1 MAGNMKDKRFG
12 RAVLWRLGCA
22 GGWRR
27 ARARA
32 RGLWRDDEG
41 LTSVGMAVSIML
53 CLTLVFSGAQL
64 YRVES
69 ASAEIQEV
77 ADVAALA
84 AESEVAEFMIAVKLC
99 DATVLSMTLLS
110 ATVYGIGIVCAC
122 VPPLAA
128 LSERLISLANEIKQ
142 ACERFYDLATNGLNH
157 LQKVL
162 PFLSAVSAA
171 QVAAANNDGAMDAS
185 YYALAVLV
193 PYEGVEIGGASSD
206 SLADLGDK
214 AEGSAQDI
222 RDDAAAVEEAAERA
236 NEAKLRGYMADCGCV
251 VSGTDGGR
259 CMYERASH
267 LASLAGASNP
277 LYASVDAWS
286 FEVAIARAK
295 AYYQKRKALV
305 PAMGSANPREE
316 TNLQCQYAYYS
327 YALAELARADFRV
340 SAGASGEEVT
350 GSIPKLFRSTPELR
364 ESWAYGSVRFPV
376 SVSDGVMH
384 GYAGCPG
391 ISGATQMTVVSY
403 CDSDAVQTCSVCEF
417 TIGSFGGVGNASSRV
432 PTGFEYHYEK
442 MRQASEDY
450 KAAVNELA
458 PLKESVKDKV
468 NPIMDAIG
476 EVIADVGTRRIS
488 AEPPGRGG
496 AIVMMVNAATNAADA
511 GFESLFVGGDATL
524 GARAAV
530 SASALVEDAAHDNG
544 NVITSLLD
552 GVGEGGGAATGAAR
566 VVLDC
571 WSTLLRVYAD
581 GQEALLGAVRD
592 GLDSLSLGS
601 LGGLGSWAADKMTSV
616 IEAAGLTP
624 ANLNALK
631 PALLNT
637 GHVASSDSGS
647 FTVAFKQVKATALSA
662 SAPATGLFPGLST
675 ALSDAV
681 TNAVS
686 GTTITIA
693 EIELPV
699 GGATVPIELTLP
711 PEAGEAAGGFIGQ
724 CIDKVGS
731 AVSSIAG
738 ERPWQ

>member
-1 MAGNMKDKRFG
+1 MARSVKDARCGVAACRSAKREG
-12 RAVLWRLGCA
+12 ARLG
-22 GGWRR
+22 G
-27 ARARA
+27 ARH
-32 RGLWRDDEG
+32 RGLWRDEDG
-41 LTSVGMAVSIML
+41 LTTVGMAVSLML
-53 CLTLVFSGAQL
+53 CLALIFSGAQL

-128 LSERLISLANEIKQ
+128 LSERLISLAHQTKS
-142 ACERFYDLATNGLNH
+142 ACERFYDGAVEGLNQ
-157 LQKVL
+157 LQRAL
-162 PFLSAVSAA
+162 PFLAAVSAA
-171 QVAAANNDGAMDAS
+171 SVAAANNDGAMDAS
-185 YYALAVLV
+185 YFALAVLV
-193 PYEGVEIGGASSD
+193 PYEGAMIGGSISDKLAS
-206 SLADLGDK
+206 LGDK

-236 NEAKLRGYMADCGCV
+236 NEAKMRGYLADCGNAATG
-251 VSGTDGGR
+251 SEGGR

-267 LASLAGASNP
+267 LASMAGASNP

-286 FEVAIARAK
+286 FDVAIARSK

-305 PAMGSANPREE
+305 PAMGAASPREE
-316 TNLQCQYAYYS
+316 TNLQCQYAYYA
-327 YALAELARADFRV
+327 YALAELNGADFRV
-340 SAGASGEEVT
+340 NAGAAGEEVT

-364 ESWAYGSVRFPV
+364 QSWAYDSVRFPV
-376 SVSDGVMH
+376 SASDGIMH

-391 ISGATQMTVVSY
+391 IVGATTMTKVSY
-403 CDSDAVQTCSVCEF
+403 CDSDSVPKCSVCEF
-417 TIGSFGGVGNASSRV
+417 TIGTFGGVGNASSRV

-450 KAAVNELA
+450 KASVNEMT
-458 PLKESVKDKV
+458 PLKESVKEKV
-468 NPIMDAIG
+468 DPIMDAVSD
-476 EVIADVGTRRIS
+476 VIAAVGTQRIS

-496 AIVMMVNAATNAADA
+496 AIVMMVNAAANAADT

-524 GARAAV
+524 GTRAAV
-530 SASALVEDAAHDNG
+530 SAAALVEDAAHDNA
-544 NVITSLLD
+544 NLITSLLD
-552 GVGEGGGAATGAAR
+552 GFGDSGGAAVGAAR

-571 WSTLLRVYAD
+571 WSALLRAYAD
-581 GQEALLGAVRD
+581 GQEALFGAVRD
-592 GLDSLSLGS
+592 GLDAISLGS
-601 LGGLGSWAADKMTSV
+601 LGGLGSWAADKMKAV
-616 IEAAGLTP
+616 VEAAGLAP

-647 FTVAFKQVKATALSA
+647 FAVGFKQVKAAALSA
-662 SAPATGLFPGLST
+662 SAPAPGLFPGLSS
-675 ALSDAV
+675 ALSGAVTDAV
-681 TNAVS
+681 T

-693 EIELPV
+693 EIEFPV
-699 GGATVPIELTLP
+699 GGATIPIELTLP
-711 PEAGEAAGGFIGQ
+711 AEAGEAAGGFIGQ
-724 CIDKVGS
+724 CIDKVGH
-731 AVSSIAG
+731 AVASITGRRA
-738 ERPWQ
+738 WQ